1 MLYYTIYP
9 SEKSSHKWITFIHG
23 AGGSSSIWF
32 NQVRFFKKYFN
43 VLLIDLRGH
52 GRSAPSPE
60 GTVYTFDDHVFDII
74 EVLDYNKIKKSH
86 FVGISLGSILI
97 QKMLFNHENRVEKII
112 LGGAILNLNLQS
124 KFLMLM
130 GKLTQSILPFIWI
143 YTFFAFVVMPYRKHR
158 KSRTLF
164 IREAKKISQKE
175 FKRWYKLTNKI
186 FPLLEK
192 IRDYRVSTQIL
203 YIMGKEDYMFLPF
216 VKKMIKK
223 HPNSSLITFS
233 KTGHVVNIDQPDR
246 FNDTSLYFL
255 LGNKNFE

>member
-1 MLYYTIYP
+1 MLYHTIYS
-9 SEKSSHKWITFIHG
+9 SEKSSQKWITFIHG

-52 GRSAPSPE
+52 GRSDPSPD
-60 GTVYTFDDHVFDII
+60 GTVYTFDDLVFDII
-74 EVLDYNKIKKSH
+74 EVLDYVKIKKSH

-130 GKLTQSILPFIWI
+130 GRLTQSILPFIWI
-143 YTFFAFVVMPYRKHR
+143 YTFFAYVVMPYRKHR
-158 KSRTLF
+158 KSRSLF

-192 IRDYRVSTQIL
+192 IRNYNVSTKIL
-203 YIMGKEDYMFLPF
+203 YIMGNEDYMFLPF

-233 KTGHVVNIDQPDR
+233 KTGHVVNVDQPDK

-255 LGNKNFE
+255 LKD

>member
-1 MLYYTIYP
+1 MLYHTIYY
-9 SEKSSHKWITFIHG
+9 SEKNSQKWITFIHG

-52 GRSAPSPE
+52 GRSAPSQD
-60 GTVYTFDDHVFDII
+60 GTVYTFDDLVFDII
-74 EVLDYNKIKKSH
+74 EVLDYVKIKKSH
-86 FVGISLGSILI
+86 FIGISLGSILI
-97 QKMLFNHENRVEKII
+97 QKMLFNHQNRVKKII

-143 YTFFAFVVMPYRKHR
+143 YTFFAYVVMPYRKQR
-158 KSRTLF
+158 KSRALF
-164 IREAKKISQKE
+164 ITEAKKISQKE

-192 IRDYRVSTQIL
+192 IRNYKVSTQIL

-233 KTGHVVNIDQPDR
+233 KTGHVVNIDQPEK

-255 LGNKNFE
+255 MENKKFK

>member
-1 MLYYTIYP
+1 MLYHTIYP
-9 SEKSSHKWITFIHG
+9 SEKSSQKWITFIHG

-60 GTVYTFDDHVFDII
+60 GTVYNFDDLVFDII
-74 EVLDYNKIKKSH
+74 EVLDYVKIKKSH

-124 KFLMLM
+124 KLLMLI

-143 YTFFAFVVMPYRKHR
+143 YTFFAYVVMPYRKHR
-158 KSRTLF
+158 KSRSLF

-175 FKRWYKLTNKI
+175 FIRWYKLTNKI

-192 IRDYRVSTQIL
+192 IRNYNVSTKIL
-203 YIMGKEDYMFLPF
+203 YIMGNEDYMFLPF

-233 KTGHVVNIDQPDR
+233 KTGHVVNVDQPDK

-255 LGNKNFE
+255 LKD

>member
-1 MLYYTIYP
+1 MLYHTIYS
-9 SEKSSHKWITFIHG
+9 SEKSSQKWITFIHG

-52 GRSAPSPE
+52 GKSAPSPD
-60 GTVYTFDDHVFDII
+60 GTVYTFDDLVFDII
-74 EVLDYNKIKKSH
+74 EVLDYVKIKKSH

-97 QKMLFNHENRVEKII
+97 QKMLFNHKNRVEKII

-130 GKLTQSILPFIWI
+130 GRLTQSILPFIWI
-143 YTFFAFVVMPYRKHR
+143 YTFFAYVVMPYRKHR
-158 KSRTLF
+158 KSRSLF

-192 IRDYRVSTQIL
+192 IRNYNVSTKIL
-203 YIMGKEDYMFLPF
+203 YIMGNEDYMFLPF

-233 KTGHVVNIDQPDR
+233 KTGHVVNVDQPDK

-255 LGNKNFE
+255 LKD